1 MAMVLGLRANSVVIL
16 LAAGFAAL
24 GAAIHL
30 GAIVGGPSWFV
41 YFGAP
46 PSIIVSARN
55 GTWLAPVSAVV
66 IAGLMALCAL
76 YACSAAGLVR
86 RLPLLRPAL
95 AGMAAICLVRGLAL
109 IPFSIKYPELINTF
123 AVVAAIIWSIA
134 GVGFAVGF
142 RDAGLELEG
151 SYERT

>member
-1 MAMVLGLRANSVVIL
+1 MPIL
-16 LAAGFAAL
+16 LAAGIAAL

-30 GAIVGGPSWFV
+30 GAIVGGPSWFAF
-41 YFGAP
+41 FGAP
-46 PSIIVSARN
+46 PSIVASARD
-55 GTWLAPVSAVV
+55 GTWQAPISAAV
-66 IAGLMALCAL
+66 IAGLMAVCAL

-95 AGMAAICLVRGLAL
+95 AGMAAVCLARGLAL

-123 AVVAAIIWSIA
+123 EVVAAIIWSIA

-142 RDAGLELEG
+142 RDAALVLEG
-151 SYERT
+151 KYERT